1 MKWVG
6 LLGMG
11 TVVLSSCSGPGMAPP
26 APASSA
32 MPWNGPAGEADRS
45 ASRAAGGLSYAPA
58 PESRP
63 GLGTGWGRSVES
75 RMGYTSF
82 NRASNTPYGGVATM
96 NYNDR
101 QGIAAMTGHKSS
113 VSSMQSGAGG
123 LVEWG
128 VKGSSL
134 KNYYSGGRRFV
145 EGKEGQRYE
154 LVVKNKGRSR
164 VEVVLSVDG
173 LDVMDGKAAS
183 TRKRGYI
190 VEAGKTLEMEGWR
203 TSPDAVAS
211 FRFSGVGSSYAN
223 LKHADTRNVGVIGL
237 AVYTEKGVDPF
248 TWMPREV
255 EQRRGASPFAE
266 APMTGVR

>member
-1 MKWVG
+1 M
-6 LLGMG
+6 
-11 TVVLSSCSGPGMAPP
+11 
-26 APASSA
+26 
-32 MPWNGPAGEADRS
+32 
-45 ASRAAGGLSYAPA
+45 
-58 PESRP
+58 
-63 GLGTGWGRSVES
+63 ES

-82 NRASNTPYGGVATM
+82 NRASNTPYGGVATI

-113 VSSMQSGAGG
+113 ASSMQSAAGG

-190 VEAGKTLEMEGWR
+190 VEPGKTLEVEGWR
-203 TSPDAVAS
+203 TSPNAVAS

-223 LKHADTRNVGVIGL
+223 LKHGDTRNVGVIGL